1 MRPRRCFVSILLFVV
16 VLPIAGPAHAQS
28 DGVYDDVYKE
38 IFLAKT
44 LLMDVTMRSDREG
57 LLLARSRFEHL
68 VEQDEVAAL
77 AHYYYSFANWQLSFL
92 ATDSQEA
99 ITLLQDGISHLKTA
113 IALDEYFADAYVL
126 GVLSYY
132 PLYRLTPRRSR
143 EISAEEGPML
153 AKALELAPDN
163 PRVVLVEAQDLFY
176 SLPQYGGSQER
187 GLQRYQDAIGLFA
200 QQSDEDQAYPDWGHA
215 MAYTWMG
222 RAYLNADQPD
232 VLKARAAFEEALAL
246 RPDFAFVK
254 YTLLPSTNPVAVL
267 PARRFTSLSWTLLVS
282 DDQGDGRDST
292 LADGKA
298 LHYYYDTQTDSLWF
312 KIDLHGPL
320 NPIAFGLNL
329 VVDADRNQ
337 ENGGTWWGRNNTFTY
352 DKLVTVWVASAG
364 PAAYAGTIGIADPA
378 GVQQGRFT
386 NLAQN
391 NIALSVD
398 PENQALFVGLKRT
411 DLDEDGTMNLI
422 AAVGSNRMWNDDIAD
437 TGHSKIVLPKT
448 P

>member
-1 MRPRRCFVSILLFVV
+1 MKPTRCFLSILLFALL
-16 VLPIAGPAHAQS
+16 LPVAEPARAQS
-28 DGVYDDVYKE
+28 DDAHKD

-68 VEQDEVAAL
+68 IEQDAVAAL

-92 ATDSQEA
+92 AADSEEA
-99 ITLLQDGISHLKTA
+99 ITLLEEGISHLKTA
-113 IALDEYFADAYVL
+113 LALDEHFADAYVL

-132 PLYRLTPRRSR
+132 PLYRLTPRRAR
-143 EISAEEGPML
+143 EISAEEGSML
-153 AKALELAPDN
+153 AKALELAPEN
-163 PRVVLVEAQDLFY
+163 PRVALAEAQDLFY
-176 SLPQYGGSQER
+176 SPPPYGGSQER
-187 GLQRYQDAIGLFA
+187 GLQRYQDAIRLFA

-215 MAYTWMG
+215 MAYAWMG
-222 RAYLNADQPD
+222 GAYLNADQPD
-232 VLKARAAFEEALAL
+232 VRKARAAFEEALAL
-246 RPDFAFVK
+246 RPDYALVK
-254 YTLLPSTNPVAVL
+254 YTLLPSTNPVAAL
-267 PARRFTSLSWTLLVS
+267 PARRFSGLSWTLLAS

-312 KIDLHGPL
+312 KIDLYGSP

-329 VVDADRNQ
+329 VVDADQNQ

-364 PAAYAGTIGIADPA
+364 PAAYAGTIGIADA
-378 GVQQGRFT
+378 SGVQQGRFT
-386 NLAQN
+386 NLAQR

-398 PENQALFVGLKRT
+398 TDNQALYVGLKRT

-437 TGHSKIVLPKT
+437 TGHSTIVLP
-448 P
+448 PIP